1 MISKSRLMKFF
12 IQKVVKKNK
21 NKSIKKYFKLK
32 SRNKIKVQLIL
43 RIKISD
49 RPKIHL
55 KKI

>member
-1 MISKSRLMKFF
+1 MKFF

-21 NKSIKKYFKLK
+21 NNKSIKTYFKLK
-32 SRNKIKVQLIL
+32 SRNKIKVQLIA

-49 RPKIHL
+49 RPKILL